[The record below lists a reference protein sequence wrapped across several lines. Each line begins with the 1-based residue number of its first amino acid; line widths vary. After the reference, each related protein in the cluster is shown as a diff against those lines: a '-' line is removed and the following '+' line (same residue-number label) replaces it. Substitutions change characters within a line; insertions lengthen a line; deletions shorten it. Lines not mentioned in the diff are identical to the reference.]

1 MKVGMHKTFLVKA
14 CLCIYM
20 HTCVQSICP
29 RNIKYHRLHRNQQL
43 NFTMQK
49 NKIKQN
55 KQNRLIALYLLPLPI
70 FQVKM

>member
-1 MKVGMHKTFLVKA
+1 MKVGMHKTFLVKV

-55 KQNRLIALYLLPLPI
+55 RLIAFYLLPLPI

>member
-1 MKVGMHKTFLVKA
+1 MKVAMHKTFLVKA

-49 NKIKQN
+49 IKIKQN
-55 KQNRLIALYLLPLPI
+55 KQNRLIAIYLLPLPI